1 LRQTP
6 TECADE
12 TICRYWQ
19 FLLYLL
25 ITLIALEIV
34 LGPIPFLYKPYSA
47 LVGYI
52 GLSVEATLP
61 LPQIFAN
68 ARSRSCKGF
77 RVSVLAS
84 WIGGDV
90 MKMFWFF
97 TATTEIPVAF
107 KMCGIF
113 QMFCDI
119 FLGGQYFVYGNGPPV
134 GPGLVKEHLSPMV
147 EMGTM
152 NGDGGALGFAN
163 GFNKG
168 RRSPEKDGR

>member
-1 LRQTP
+1 LIR
-6 TECADE
+6 
-12 TICRYWQ
+12 RYWN
-19 FLLYLL
+19 FLLYLFIIL
-25 ITLIALEIV
+25 LVLEII
-34 LGPIPFLYKPYSA
+34 LSPMPALYQPYSA

-61 LPQIFAN
+61 LPQILAN

-97 TATTEIPVAF
+97 TATTEIPAAF

-113 QMFCDI
+113 QMFCDM
-119 FLGGQYFVYGNGPPV
+119 FLGGQYFVYGNGSPTIPV
-134 GPGLVKEHLSPMV
+134 NIKEHLSPAV
-147 EMGTM
+147 EMGAYRAE
-152 NGDGGALGFAN
+152 GGAFGYGN
-163 GFNKG
+163 GIHSG
-168 RRSPEKDGR
+168 RAPVSENDGI